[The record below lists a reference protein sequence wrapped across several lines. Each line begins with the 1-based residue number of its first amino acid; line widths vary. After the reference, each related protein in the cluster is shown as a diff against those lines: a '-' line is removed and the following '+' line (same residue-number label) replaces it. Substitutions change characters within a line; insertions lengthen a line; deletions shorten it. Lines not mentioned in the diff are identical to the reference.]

1 MSLENATMTYCY
13 YLLRC
18 IHLSAGIFFCRKS
31 IAAIKDVK
39 KEEVV
44 PNSDNTTKRTI
55 NEGIT
60 NAAYVDQ
67 ELSRPSTSRH
77 ESTLNSIDIET
88 AITLYSE
95 DDVDFCVWGQP
106 TSGIVASTVN
116 PSPTPPQCIHSG
128 ILPTPA
134 PPVIDSGSNVA
145 ARPSSLDVS
154 SIVGLPDQPES
165 VLVDDALPQVNGV
178 LRVSYNKD
186 EDTTV
191 VEIDNTGVDNRG
203 AIEDHDDVKNSTED
217 QSTAEIVNDQAG
229 TTEDN
234 DSNDH
239 LAQCNDDSDTSGIQS
254 ADNDSA
260 KTPSSICVATR
271 DDSAVETPASPTA
284 AGNDADDELSDVD
297 DVDLAGVVV
306 NSSFDSTDNTL
317 GMNDVVVDR
326 AARRITIGSLS
337 LEFNVGGR
345 LDEDGNKRSSI
356 VITQSDVD
364 N

>member
-1 MSLENATMTYCY
+1 MF
-13 YLLRC
+13 
-18 IHLSAGIFFCRKS
+18 IFTVHITFISRDIFCRRS
-31 IAAIKDVK
+31 VAATEDVK
-39 KEEVV
+39 KEVV
-44 PNSDNTTKRTI
+44 VEHGENTTKRTI

-95 DDVDFCVWGQP
+95 DDVDYCVWGQP
-106 TSGIVASTVN
+106 TSDIVASTVN
-116 PSPTPPQCIHSG
+116 PSSTPPTCIHSG

-154 SIVGLPDQPES
+154 SIVPDLQQS

-186 EDTTV
+186 EDTAV
-191 VEIDNTGVDNRG
+191 VEIDSVVDNTRDD
-203 AIEDHDDVKNSTED
+203 EDNNDVRKPTEEQD
-217 QSTAEIVNDQAG
+217 TAEIENDQAA
-229 TTEDN
+229 TEDN
-234 DSNDH
+234 DSTDNP
-239 LAQCNDDSDTSGIQS
+239 AQCNDDSDTSGIQS
-254 ADNDSA
+254 ADDSA
-260 KTPSSICVATR
+260 KTTPSVCVVTT

-284 AGNDADDELSDVD
+284 NDADDEYSDID

>member
-1 MSLENATMTYCY
+1 MFILTVGLHITFISRDLC
-13 YLLRC
+13 
-18 IHLSAGIFFCRKS
+18 CRRS

-39 KEEVV
+39 KEEIV
-44 PNSDNTTKRTI
+44 PNSENTTKRTI

-95 DDVDFCVWGQP
+95 DDVDYCVWGQP
-106 TSGIVASTVN
+106 TSDIVASTVN
-116 PSPTPPQCIHSG
+116 PSSTPPMCIHSG

-134 PPVIDSGSNVA
+134 PPVIDSGSDVA

-154 SIVGLPDQPES
+154 SIVPDQSES

-186 EDTTV
+186 EDTAV
-191 VEIDNTGVDNRG
+191 VEIDNTVVDNRRED
-203 AIEDHDDVKNSTED
+203 EDHDDVRKSTEEQD
-217 QSTAEIVNDQAG
+217 TAEIENDQAA
-229 TTEDN
+229 TEDN

-239 LAQCNDDSDTSGIQS
+239 LAQCNDDSDTSGIRS

-260 KTPSSICVATR
+260 KTPSSICVVTT
-271 DDSAVETPASPTA
+271 DAVETPASPTA
-284 AGNDADDELSDVD
+284 NDADDEYSDID

-317 GMNDVVVDR
+317 VVNDVVVDR

-356 VITQSDVD
+356 VITQSEVE